1 MERLSEIDRNILA
14 ILQQDGR
21 RSFADIGREVGLSTP
36 AVKRRVDRLQAA
48 GVIRGYAAV
57 VDAAKLGLGFEAI
70 AEVYC
75 ADRTAPRDVL
85 DSVGAIPEVV
95 SAVTVS
101 GEPDAVLRVQVDDIR
116 HLERVIEA
124 LRRQPNIVRTR
135 TMIVLSVLVDRP
147 TGLGASAPHIPRR
160 RT

>member
-1 MERLSEIDRNILA
+1 MDRKILA
-14 ILQQDGR
+14 LLQQDGR
-21 RSFADIGREVGLSTP
+21 RPLADIGRAVGLSTP
-36 AVKRRVDRLQAA
+36 AVKRRVDRLEAN

-57 VDAAKLGLGFEAI
+57 VDSSKLGTGFEAI
-70 AEVYC
+70 AEIYC

-85 DSVGAIPEVV
+85 ASVEGIPEVV

-101 GEPDAVLRVQVDDIR
+101 GEPDAVLRVRVGDIR
-116 HLERVIEA
+116 HLEHVIEM

-147 TGLGASAPHIPRR
+147 
-160 RT
+160 